1 MRSGVSVPVRL
12 VRTDW
17 LREYSQLVM
26 RKIPALLIC
35 LALSADCFG
44 QSQSSDTP
52 AQSAAPSPSLAE
64 AARKL
69 EHGLNQEAIQ
79 MLLQLTSANPP
90 VKGANR
96 ELGIAY
102 YRSSKLV
109 EAEKSF
115 AAAMAEDP
123 SDIESIQMRGLTLY
137 RLGRPGDAI
146 PFLEKVRQ
154 WTPDANADANYVLGL
169 CYMNAQRYED
179 ASKAFAAQYGV
190 DPSSAA
196 AQLLAAQMFSH
207 ANLPDLASE
216 KAKAALKLS
225 PNIPL
230 AHFLLGEVALS
241 GIRSSS
247 RAGAVRNGARNQPI
261 VRSCVR
267 QAGGCLCQD
276 GPVSTG
282 AGIFNQGNLARSIV
296 YRAIHSYGKSFSATK
311 RSSNCIV
318 VLAACAKDG
327 SRQLHHAHFCWG
339 RLIRVWVRMRMRNVS
354 SRLHRKSTPPRS

>member
-1 MRSGVSVPVRL
+1 
-12 VRTDW
+12 
-17 LREYSQLVM
+17 M
-26 RKIPALLIC
+26 RKIPAVLIC
-35 LALSADCFG
+35 LALSANCFG
-44 QSQSSDTP
+44 QSQSSGTP
-52 AQSAAPSPSLAE
+52 AQSATPSPTLAE
-64 AARKL
+64 AERKL

-79 MLLQLTSANPP
+79 ILLQLSSANPP
-90 VKGANR
+90 VKGASR

-123 SDIESIQMRGLTLY
+123 GDIESIQMRGLTLY

-169 CYMNAQRYED
+169 CFMNAQRYDD
-179 ASKAFAAQYGV
+179 ALKAFATQYGV

-207 ANLPDLASE
+207 ANLPDLAGE

-241 GIRSSS
+241 QSDLPH
-247 RAGAVRNGARNQPI
+247 ALEQFE
-261 VRSCVR
+261 
-267 QAGGCLCQD
+267 LE
-276 GPVSTG
+276 
-282 AGIFNQGNLARSIV
+282 
-296 YRAIHSYGKSFSATK
+296 RAINPSYAAVYDRLGDVYVRTGQYQQAQESLTRAISLDQSTTGPFILMGRVFLRRNDPQTALLYLQHAQKMDPSNYITHTLLGQAYKSLGKDEDAKRELETASKIHSAS
-311 RSSNCIV
+311 
-318 VLAACAKDG
+318 
-327 SRQLHHAHFCWG
+327 QLK
-339 RLIRVWVRMRMRNVS
+339 LQPVQ
-354 SRLHRKSTPPRS
+354 

>member
-1 MRSGVSVPVRL
+1 M
-12 VRTDW
+12 
-17 LREYSQLVM
+17 
-26 RKIPALLIC
+26 
-35 LALSADCFG
+35 
-44 QSQSSDTP
+44 
-52 AQSAAPSPSLAE
+52 
-64 AARKL
+64 
-69 EHGLNQEAIQ
+69 
-79 MLLQLTSANPP
+79 LQLSSANPP

-123 SDIESIQMRGLTLY
+123 GDIESIQMRGLTLY

-169 CYMNAQRYED
+169 CYMNAQRYDD
-179 ASKAFAAQYGV
+179 ALKAFATQYGV

-241 GIRSSS
+241 QSDLPH
-247 RAGAVRNGARNQPI
+247 ALEQFEHGARNQPI
-261 VRSCVR
+261 VRS
-267 QAGGCLCQD
+267 
-276 GPVSTG
+276 
-282 AGIFNQGNLARSIV
+282 
-296 YRAIHSYGKSFSATK
+296 
-311 RSSNCIV
+311 
-318 VLAACAKDG
+318 
-327 SRQLHHAHFCWG
+327 
-339 RLIRVWVRMRMRNVS
+339 RV
-354 SRLHRKSTPPRS
+354 